1 MKKTILLVSTLI
13 STFAFAN
20 IETVKTKLAKNHP
33 DLKIENIQPTEM
45 KGIYSGA
52 MSGQIV
58 YLNDDAQ
65 HILAGSMIRLKD
77 QENLTKDLV
86 VKQNSVDWNKLNL
99 NDAVKQVKGN
109 GKRKIAVFSDPNC
122 PYCKQLEAELKNL
135 NDVTIYTFIIPF
147 KPQSVV
153 PSKQVFCEKNP
164 AQAWTDLISKG
175 IQPSS
180 KNICANPIERNLS
193 LAKSIGITGTPTIIF
208 SNGFKVVG
216 AYPADKMETIFK
228 EFGL

>member
-1 MKKTILLVSTLI
+1 MKKTILLATTLI

-20 IETVKTKLAKNHP
+20 VETAKMNLAKNHP
-33 DLKIENIQPTEM
+33 DLKISNIQPTEM
-45 KGIYSGA
+45 KGIYSGS

-65 HILAGSMIRLKD
+65 HVLAGSMIRLKD
-77 QENLTKDLV
+77 QQNLTKNLV
-86 VKQNSVDWNKLNL
+86 IKENSIDWNKLNL
-99 NDAVKQVKGN
+99 NDAIKVVKGN
-109 GKRKIAVFSDPNC
+109 GARKIAIFSDPNC
-122 PYCKQLEAELKNL
+122 PYCKQLETELKNL
-135 NDVTIYTFIIPF
+135 NNVTIYTFIIPF
-147 KPQSVV
+147 KPQSVA

-180 KNICANPIERNLS
+180 KASCANPIDRNLA
-193 LAKSIGITGTPTIIF
+193 LAKSIGITGTPSIVL

-216 AYPADKMETIFK
+216 AYPADKMEELFK